1 MLLSMVIYSP
11 WEVPQINVN
20 INRSGI
26 FVSSRREERITKIVA
41 LQALHEIA
49 LIKPCFGFLSCA
61 IYKIIQNSQQ

>member
-49 LIKPCFGFLSCA
+49 LIKP
-61 IYKIIQNSQQ
+61 